1 MARILLSTNYPNL
14 YGLGLHNLEQ
24 KMTEHLF
31 SELRVSLENFI
42 DCLYSRDG
50 RFNLLRTFHVNI
62 NKITRSQLIENK
74 GKLLNLRCFVLY
86 CDLFRNAYDESIV
99 PLLDRMLNLEELSLT
114 FEIVGRNKFIDGN
127 NLKDI
132 IDHMIKLICRQM
144 KIFKAHSEIFSMARV
159 GRCHIYSYPYQLK
172 MYEQI
177 TNNFSGGLFECV
189 CAVSLFDERP
199 FAHAF
204 FLRIAQSFPLM
215 KKLKLV
221 NLKPQNN
228 KQCRKPEHDDRDCSI
243 VKYPHLNDLDLFEV
257 HANYIE
263 QFLMDTKTCLPYRVV
278 LVTNHQLLENVTH
291 HFKSDTTR
299 INCSKIY
306 YLYSDTVCSLPE
318 HVKDYFFNTG
328 PIMR

>member
-132 IDHMIKLICRQM
+132 IDHM
-144 KIFKAHSEIFSMARV
+144 V
-159 GRCHIYSYPYQLK
+159 QLK
-172 MYEQI
+172 KFAFNIHSSIDLKDQI
-177 TNNFSGGLFECV
+177 DLPSNENIQSTFRNFFNGKSGLFECV

-243 VKYPHLNDLDLFEV
+243 VKYPHLNNLDLFEV

-291 HFKSDTTR
+291 NFKSDTTR